1 MTEKITELIDKDVTF
16 GDLLLFAFGVSPLL
30 SKWICSYLLNRTQQI
45 KINKHFSA
53 GTDIQFG
60 VS

>member
-16 GDLLLFAFGVSPLL
+16 GDLLLFAFGVSSLL
-30 SKWICSYLLNRTQQI
+30 SKWTCSYLLNRTQQI

-60 VS
+60 VP